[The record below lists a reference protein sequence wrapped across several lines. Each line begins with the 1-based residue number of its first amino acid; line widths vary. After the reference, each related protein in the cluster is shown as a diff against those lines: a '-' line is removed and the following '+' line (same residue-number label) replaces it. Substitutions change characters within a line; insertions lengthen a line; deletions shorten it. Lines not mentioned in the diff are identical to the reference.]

1 MKVEC
6 TIDAVGLCWKSKL
19 LGSYAIVKRVG
30 TFILYVTRRMGDTT
44 TFHVL
49 TMTKSKAML
58 G

>member
-6 TIDAVGLCWKSKL
+6 IIDAVGVCWKSKL
-19 LGSYAIVKRVG
+19 LGSNAIVKRVG

-49 TMTKSKAML
+49 TMTKSKEML